1 MLQLTP
7 QVKKCCAA
15 GSKFTSTQQHFLY
28 TFFALQ
34 SPIITLAGPRGRG
47 IRYVA
52 QKVRAFCALAYLLPL
67 HPTKPYFACASALVP
82 HQELVGKSIAGMR
95 EVLFSKLSN
104 QPPVLVILDG
114 VDDVWNTETGANA
127 FVKDLYAYAQTHPNH
142 VNIIALSNRTDT
154 HPPEWG
160 PVVTLPELPP
170 KEYKQF
176 GLDFARAS
184 TRTLSEEAAALAA
197 AYTLRSDQGIPY
209 LKTLIRT
216 AATLTDRFI
225 DADMIRVAAIPF
237 STQSPYKEVLQGYA
251 SLFLH
256 YTATNPAIDAR
267 AFSTPTKRLYDT
279 VRTETELT
287 PQEFNRA
294 IRHLV
299 GHNVFSEGHT
309 TTGLSTITL
318 AAPYNSPETLGA
330 LNIHLS
336 HPTYAI
342 PTPKPLNKTNTIT
355 RIKKPN
361 QIATLWAITTLRAK
375 QKISEPIT
383 TQQIYPLYTT
393 YCQRLK
399 TKPTHP
405 KNFNKIINAL
415 DTRDLIL
422 KTLIYRGRGN
432 GRQSWILDN
441 NLIAE
446 CIPAVQ
452 QTFQTVKTAIYSKLG
467 LLKKSLTNFM
477 RGELCQQSRKKV
489 PKLVPGCKPPP
500 NPSQ

>member
-1 MLQLTP
+1 
-7 QVKKCCAA
+7 
-15 GSKFTSTQQHFLY
+15 
-28 TFFALQ
+28 
-34 SPIITLAGPRGRG
+34 
-47 IRYVA
+47 VA

-67 HPTKPYFACASALVP
+67 HPTKPYFACASELVP

-95 EVLFSKLSN
+95 DVLFNTLST
-104 QPPVLVILDG
+104 QPPGLVILDG
-114 VDDVWNTETGANA
+114 VDEVWNTDTGANA
-127 FVKDLYAYAQTHPNH
+127 FVKDLYAYAQTHPTRL
-142 VNIIALSNRTDT
+142 NIIALSNKTDAT
-154 HPPEWG
+154 TIPPEWG

-176 GLDFARAS
+176 GQNFARAS

-225 DADMIRVAAIPF
+225 DADMVRVAAIPF

-267 AFSTPTKRLYDT
+267 AFSTPTKRLY
-279 VRTETELT
+279 ETAKPEMT

-299 GHNVFSEGHT
+299 GHNVFSEGRT
-309 TTGLSTITL
+309 STGLPTITL

-330 LNIHLS
+330 LNTHLS
-336 HPTYAI
+336 HPTTYAI
-342 PTPKPLNKTNTIT
+342 PEQPQKPLNKIPTIT

-361 QIATLWAITTLRAK
+361 QIATLWAITTLRSQ
-375 QKISEPIT
+375 QKTQEPLT
-383 TQQIYPLYTT
+383 TKQIYPLYTT
-393 YCQRLK
+393 NCRTLK
-399 TKPTHP
+399 TEPTHP

-415 DTRDLIL
+415 YKRDLIH
-422 KTLIYRGRGN
+422 KNLIYRGRAN
-432 GRQSWILDN
+432 GRQTWILDN
-441 NLIAE
+441 KLIPE
-446 CIPAVQ
+446 CMQTVQ
-452 QTFQTVKTAIYSKLG
+452 LTFQTIKTAIYSTIG
-467 LLKKSLTNFM
+467 LLKKCLPNFM
-477 RGELCQQSRKKV
+477 RGELCQHSLKKV
-489 PKLVPGCKPPP
+489 PKIIPGYKPPP
-500 NPSQ
+500 NPSK

>member
-1 MLQLTP
+1 
-7 QVKKCCAA
+7 
-15 GSKFTSTQQHFLY
+15 
-28 TFFALQ
+28 
-34 SPIITLAGPRGRG
+34 
-47 IRYVA
+47 
-52 QKVRAFCALAYLLPL
+52 
-67 HPTKPYFACASALVP
+67 VP

-95 EVLFSKLSN
+95 DVLFSKLST

-114 VDDVWNTETGANA
+114 VDEIWNTDTGANA

-142 VNIIALSNRTDT
+142 VNIITLSNRRDT

-160 PVVTLPELPP
+160 PVVVLPELPP
-170 KEYKQF
+170 KEYKQL

-216 AATLTDRFI
+216 ASTLTSKFI

-237 STQSPYKEVLQGYA
+237 STQSPYNEVLLGYA

-267 AFSTPTKRLYDT
+267 AFSTPTKRLY
-279 VRTETELT
+279 ETAKSEMT
-287 PQEFNRA
+287 PKEFNRA

-309 TTGLSTITL
+309 TTGVPTITL

-330 LNIHLS
+330 LNTHLS
-336 HPTYAI
+336 HPTYTI
-342 PTPKPLNKTNTIT
+342 PEQPPKLLNKAPTIT

-375 QKISEPIT
+375 QKIPEPIT

-405 KNFNKIINAL
+405 KNFNKILNAL
-415 DTRDLIL
+415 DNRDLIL
-422 KTLIYRGRGN
+422 KTLIYRGRAT
-432 GRQSWILDN
+432 GRQSWVLDN

-446 CIPAVQ
+446 CIPAVL

-477 RGELCQQSRKKV
+477 RGELCQQSLKKA

-500 NPSQ
+500 NPSK

>member
-1 MLQLTP
+1 
-7 QVKKCCAA
+7 
-15 GSKFTSTQQHFLY
+15 
-28 TFFALQ
+28 
-34 SPIITLAGPRGRG
+34 
-47 IRYVA
+47 
-52 QKVRAFCALAYLLPL
+52 
-67 HPTKPYFACASALVP
+67 VP

-95 EVLFSKLSN
+95 EVLFSKLST
-104 QPPVLVILDG
+104 QPPVLIILDG
-114 VDDVWNTETGANA
+114 VDEIWNTDTGANA
-127 FVKDLYAYAQTHPNH
+127 FVKDLYAYAQTHPTRL
-142 VNIIALSNRTDT
+142 NIIALSNKMDT

-170 KEYKQF
+170 KEYKQL
-176 GLDFARAS
+176 GQDFARAS

-197 AYTLRSDQGIPY
+197 AYTLRSDRGIPY

-216 AATLTDRFI
+216 ASTLTSKFI
-225 DADMIRVAAIPF
+225 DADMVRVAVIPF
-237 STQSPYKEVLQGYA
+237 STQSPYKEVLQDYA

-256 YTATNPAIDAR
+256 YAATNPAIDAR
-267 AFSTPTKRLYDT
+267 AFSTPTKRLYET
-279 VRTETELT
+279 ARTETELT
-287 PQEFNRA
+287 SQEFNGA

-299 GHNVFSEGHT
+299 GHNVFSEGRT
-309 TTGLSTITL
+309 STGVPTITL

-330 LNIHLS
+330 LNTHLS
-336 HPTYAI
+336 HPTYTI
-342 PTPKPLNKTNTIT
+342 PEQPPKLLNKAPTIT

-446 CIPAVQ
+446 CIPVVQ
-452 QTFQTVKTAIYSKLG
+452 QTFQTIKTAIYSKLG
-467 LLKKSLTNFM
+467 LLKKCLPTFM

-489 PKLVPGCKPPP
+489 PKIIPGCKPPP